1 MPHVT
6 THYRV
11 IVAAGHHR
19 QPRNSQKWLEPY
31 PPSNVEA
38 VPGTPMNPFAP
49 PQLSYTGDGA
59 TQLASF
65 LFWSA
70 GDGTD
75 GQTTTDQQLN
85 TTVGNAPLTLVAW
98 YLPPGGIG
106 NGQPGYIID
115 AFSDALNDFVD
126 DDFVTVSPDAAL
138 THDANVVGWVPTA
151 SAESL
156 TAAPGSIHTGESFE
170 QWIGGNP
177 SSDVDALHE
186 SESGYAV
193 ATYHNQH
200 LPVPHLGV
208 NATAAWLIL
217 WGIIND
223 APGFQIPRGGGG
235 GGGPVGPWGPYL
247 QRILR
252 ATSVGSLG
260 TPMAG
265 HAEVAKAAFAEV
277 EAATKELG
285 AQLARTQRQ
294 Q

>member
-31 PPSNVEA
+31 PASNVEA
-38 VPGTPMNPFAP
+38 VQGTPMNPFAP
-49 PQLSYTGDGA
+49 PQLAYTDNGA
-59 TQLASF
+59 NQVANF

-75 GQTTTDQQLN
+75 GQTTTDPMLN
-85 TTVGNAPLTLVAW
+85 TTVGTAPLTLVAW

-126 DDFVTVSPDAAL
+126 DDFVTVAPDAAL

-151 SAESL
+151 HAESL
-156 TAAPGSIHTGESFE
+156 TAVPGTIHTGETFE
-170 QWIGGNP
+170 QWIGGHP
-177 SSDVDALHE
+177 SESVDGLPA
-186 SESGYAV
+186 SESGYAL
-193 ATYHNQH
+193 ATYHNHH
-200 LPVPHLGV
+200 LTLPKVGQYEQGV
-208 NATAAWLIL
+208 KIL

-223 APGFQIPRGGGG
+223 GTGAVLGPN
-235 GGGPVGPWGPYL
+235 GPVPVDPGWGTL
-247 QRILR
+247 VQRINR
-252 ATSVGSLG
+252 AAALVALG
-260 TPMAG
+260 EHTRSA
-265 HAEVAKAAFAEV
+265 AEVARIGVAEV
-277 EAATKELG
+277 AAATKAFDAHVAGLE
-285 AQLARTQRQ
+285 Q
-294 Q
+294 QPG